1 MYGLYHN
8 VSFNLQTTS
17 TLSAASEQQSFLC
30 KVYNW
35 SNLKMPRLQVIIKV
49 DNRVTPPAPYSITVA
64 GMERQEWWTADK
76 QQRGCKPLS
85 CQIVMH
91 PSSGTIIIL
100 LGKASR
106 FHLMSFTCYW
116 MFITNIWFVSLIWTL
131 SSYIIWLCTVH
142 SLAAFCKVLY
152 NL

>member
-64 GMERQEWWTADK
+64 GMERHQWRDK
-76 QQRGCKPLS
+76 NGELQTSSKEGASHYHAKLS
-85 CQIVMH
+85 CIRAVE
-91 PSSGTIIIL
+91 PSS
-100 LGKASR
+100 
-106 FHLMSFTCYW
+106 
-116 MFITNIWFVSLIWTL
+116 
-131 SSYIIWLCTVH
+131 
-142 SLAAFCKVLY
+142 FCWAKPPGSI
-152 NL
+152 